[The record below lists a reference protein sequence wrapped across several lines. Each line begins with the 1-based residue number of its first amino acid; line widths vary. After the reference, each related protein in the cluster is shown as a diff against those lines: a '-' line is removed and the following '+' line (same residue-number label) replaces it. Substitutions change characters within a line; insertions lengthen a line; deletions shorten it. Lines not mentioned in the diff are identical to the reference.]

1 MYVFRPSDGAGGIL
15 WMAKI
20 EIEPDN
26 KGAPTPIEEGQP
38 PRSYWRPRLWVA
50 LTTVITFLLGVYIC
64 RNQRRRRPPYAPPF
78 LSLLARTNSYHPT
91 PREVAKIKFHAA
103 TVAGLSSV
111 AADIFACKHFFF

>member
-50 LTTVITFLLGVYIC
+50 LTTVITFLLGVYCTYVEI
-64 RNQRRRRPPYAPPF
+64 NAVDDRPTRPLFCLF
-78 LSLLARTNSYHPT
+78 LLGLIPITLLLEKWR
-91 PREVAKIKFHAA
+91 K
-103 TVAGLSSV
+103 
-111 AADIFACKHFFF
+111 